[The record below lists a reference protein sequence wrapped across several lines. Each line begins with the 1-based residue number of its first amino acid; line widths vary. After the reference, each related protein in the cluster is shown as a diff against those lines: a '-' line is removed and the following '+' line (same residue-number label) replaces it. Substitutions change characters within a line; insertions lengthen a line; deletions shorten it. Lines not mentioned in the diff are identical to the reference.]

1 MRGFLLEHDPRVTK
15 LLVCA
20 FAYVGISLIHLTSLA
35 ALLDAAATAGPGE
48 FLIIDLTL
56 DGPDDLVGYAA
67 VLGQA
72 AVPVHVVYRDPA
84 LVPLLAHVAASVVLL
99 PADVGWF
106 TLLEKLDAL
115 HRHTYAARLAGLTA
129 RQAQVLRLLGKGH
142 SRAKIARQLRVAEGI
157 VKEHVDRIESMLGVD
172 RIAEL
177 RAISRLLDP

>member
-1 MRGFLLEHDPRVTK
+1 VRGRVGAERRHH
-15 LLVCA
+15 L
-20 FAYVGISLIHLTSLA
+20 GIDRI
-35 ALLDAAATAGPGE
+35 
-48 FLIIDLTL
+48 
-56 DGPDDLVGYAA
+56 
-67 VLGQA
+67 

-84 LVPLLAHVAASVVLL
+84 LPPLLAHVAASVVLL

-115 HRHTYAARLAGLTA
+115 QRHTYAARLAGLTA
-129 RQAQVLRLLGKGH
+129 RQAQVLRLLGKGQ
-142 SRAKIARQLRVAEGI
+142 SRAEIARQLRVAEGT